1 MLNVEKGDKVILKG
15 FTGVK
20 LGVFEVAKATDK
32 TVTIMKKDGS
42 KMIFSKKTGKQT
54 NVEEGKER
62 YANSIMED
70 DGSYTA
76 PERGRKKKTH
86 TKKASKKTKIEEPE
100 EIVEEIEEDVEE
112 EEEPKK
118 AKKKTSSKKAKKV
131 VEETE
136 DDFEDDDEF
145 DDEFED

>member
-15 FTGVK
+15 FTGIK

-32 TVTIMKKDGS
+32 TVTVMKKDGS

-76 PERGRKKKTH
+76 PERGKKKTS
-86 TKKASKKTKIEEPE
+86 TKKASKKAKVEEPE
-100 EIVEEIEEDVEE
+100 EVVEEIEEYVE

-118 AKKKTSSKKAKKV
+118 AKKKTSSKKTKKV
-131 VEETE
+131 EEE
-136 DDFEDDDEF
+136 IEDFEDDDEF
-145 DDEFED
+145 EDEFED